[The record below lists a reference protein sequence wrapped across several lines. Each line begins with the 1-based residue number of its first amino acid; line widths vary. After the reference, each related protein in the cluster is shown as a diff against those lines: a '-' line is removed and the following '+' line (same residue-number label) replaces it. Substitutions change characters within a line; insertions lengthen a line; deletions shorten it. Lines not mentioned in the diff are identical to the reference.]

1 MRRDRWLPG
10 NQLILRRFLFILA
23 LRDDSNKATHNSP
36 GASCICATGHASAGA
51 VPPLKALLLRKRQY
65 FARLHL
71 VVAITLATMIS
82 KYLPATSRRTAGGHI
97 EMSTTFAARLNRLF
111 DTVYPPGRGPHTSAE
126 VIAALK
132 AEGVTMSAPYLSQL
146 RSGNRTNPSTAT
158 MAALANFFR
167 IKPAYFTDDE
177 YYEKLDKELAFL
189 SAMRDENIRRIAVR
203 ASALS
208 QEALQDIAQRVDEL
222 RRKERLDA

>member
-1 MRRDRWLPG
+1 
-10 NQLILRRFLFILA
+10 
-23 LRDDSNKATHNSP
+23 
-36 GASCICATGHASAGA
+36 
-51 VPPLKALLLRKRQY
+51 
-65 FARLHL
+65 
-71 VVAITLATMIS
+71 MIS

-97 EMSTTFAARLNRLF
+97 DMSTTFAARLNRLF

-189 SAMRDENIRRIAVR
+189 SAMRDENIRRMALR

-208 QEALQDIAQRVDEL
+208 QEALHDIAERIEEL